1 MSGTNKFN
9 INDEVYHK
17 TPDSEKAIV
26 LDVIYSKLMRKYTYV
41 VSTGWGQE
49 YECEEFELTDE
60 KIF

>member
-26 LDVIYSKLMRKYTYV
+26 LDVIYSKLMKKLYLCSKYWMGSRIRV
-41 VSTGWGQE
+41 
-49 YECEEFELTDE
+49 
-60 KIF
+60 